1 MKHRADPATKAP
13 DPASPPTAVAI
24 AAKDSSSDPRL
35 QGGRRYVHCACTG
48 LPAERS
54 NSGEVEEGRGGNDAE
69 IGGAARAFRLGTTRG
84 RNIFFFFFFSEGLMK
99 PRVEAATPGGGAF
112 SRAGVLKPQR

>member
-1 MKHRADPATKAP
+1 MKHRADPALETPDPATKAP
-13 DPASPPTAVAI
+13 DLASPPTAVAI

-54 NSGEVEEGRGGNDAE
+54 NSGEVEGRGGNGAE

-84 RNIFFFFFFSEGLMK
+84 RSSFFFFLFFGGID
-99 PRVEAATPGGGAF
+99 EA
-112 SRAGVLKPQR
+112 SR